1 MKNFMAFYRIASYV
15 LLIIAGIWCI
25 FDFFMLLFALG
36 NPVLFLSV
44 FIFTSV
50 IIYSFTSFN
59 FMTNGLQNGKPLKP
73 SLKDWIKVNA
83 YVSIAFGALV
93 IINIIT
99 FYSSPSNM
107 AEMMRQA
114 NDMQVKMKSP
124 SNITPQVVSAM
135 KGVMSFMVIYALLLL
150 SHVFITLKLVKENG
164 QLFGQKDI
172 EA

>member
-99 FYSSPSNM
+99 FYSSPANM
-107 AEMMRQA
+107 AEMIRQA
-114 NDMQVKMKSP
+114 NEMQVKMKSQG
-124 SNITPQVVSAM
+124 NVTPQVVSAM
-135 KGVMSFMVIYALLLL
+135 KGVMFFMVIYALLLL
-150 SHVFITLKLVKENG
+150 SHVFITLKLVKLNG
-164 QLFGQKDI
+164 QLFGEKNTG
-172 EA
+172 A

>member
-1 MKNFMAFYRIASYV
+1 MKNFMAFYRIASYI
-15 LLIIAGIWCI
+15 LLILAGIWCI
-25 FDFFMLLFALG
+25 FDFLMLLFALS
-36 NPVLFLSV
+36 NPMIFLSV

-59 FMTNGLQNGKPLKP
+59 FMTNGLQNGKHLKP

-99 FYSSPSNM
+99 FYSSPANM
-107 AEMMRQA
+107 AEMIRQA
-114 NDMQVKMKSP
+114 NDMQTKMKSA
-124 SNITPQVVSAM
+124 SNVTPQVISAM

-164 QLFGQKDI
+164 QLFGPKNT